1 MSNTEL
7 IHWGIKGQKWGVR
20 RYQNPDGSL
29 TPAGK
34 KRYLNADG
42 SLNEAGKRKL
52 KTNNEF
58 INKNKD
64 KLIIKEA
71 PDPKTFEEAKQQAL
85 KTGTAT
91 EVLSF
96 KGSLTNQEMQ
106 NALTRINLERQLSD
120 ISAKEIAAGQ
130 QKSKTALE
138 KASDIMDNVEKV
150 RNMTEKGINVYNT
163 IAKINNSLSTE
174 ELPVIGDKT
183 LKTRLKEESDKK
195 AKEERSKAVREA
207 SIDDFLKNINK
218 YTDEEVNSKVNRTKK
233 AAELEK
239 FKKTNNPDDL
249 TIDDDD
255 EKKKK

>member
-7 IHWGIKGQKWGVR
+7 VHWGIKGQKWGVR

-29 TPAGK
+29 TPEGK

-42 SLNEAGKRKL
+42 SLNEAGKRRL
-52 KTNNEF
+52 K
-58 INKNKD
+58 KVQKQ
-64 KLIIKEA
+64 
-71 PDPKTFEEAKQQAL
+71 EAKKEEDARTHEEKKRDAL
-85 KTGTAT
+85 QKGTAT
-91 EVLSF
+91 EVLKF
-96 KGSLTNQEMQ
+96 KGELTNQEMQ
-106 NALTRINLERQLSD
+106 NALTRISLEKQLSD
-120 ISAKEIAAGQ
+120 ISAREIAAGQ
-130 QKSKTALE
+130 KQTKSALD
-138 KASDIMDNVEKV
+138 KASDVMNNVEKV

-183 LKTRLKEESDKK
+183 LKTRLKEEADKK

-233 AAELEK
+233 TAELEK
-239 FKKTNNPDDL
+239 FRKTHNPDDL